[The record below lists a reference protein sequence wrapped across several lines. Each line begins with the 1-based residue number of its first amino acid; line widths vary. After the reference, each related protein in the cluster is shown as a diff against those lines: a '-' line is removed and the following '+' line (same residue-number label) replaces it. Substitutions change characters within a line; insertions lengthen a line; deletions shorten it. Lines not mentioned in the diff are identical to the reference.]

1 MGGVA
6 ANNYTFQLVRCNA
19 TCLRKANQSSESY
32 AQTMERACGEL
43 GGGMRPVCD
52 FPTRCAHDGRSLYL
66 GQPHHLVRD
75 NENVRRKVLK
85 KEAGGSG
92 GG

>member
-6 ANNYTFQLVRCNA
+6 ANNYTFQVVVRCNA
-19 TCLRKANQSSESY
+19 TCLRKAKQSSESY

-52 FPTRCAHDGRSLYL
+52 NPGHCKNDARSLWL
-66 GQPHHLVRD
+66 GQPQHLVRD
-75 NENVRRKVLK
+75 DAVVPRRVPNR
-85 KEAGGSG
+85 
-92 GG
+92 